1 MRVGVIGLGSMGAA
15 IARRLEPTEHEP
27 TVWNRSPEPCEEFA
41 ARGVRVASSPAEL
54 LTGVD
59 ACISTLAN
67 GKAVEAVAEQLV
79 GGMPADGG
87 ARTWI
92 EMSTIDVA
100 TSARVAERAAAV
112 GLGYLRAPVSG
123 NPTVVAAG
131 NLTIV
136 ASGPEETLEL
146 VRPLLADVGPNLF
159 HVGAGEEARAMKLAL
174 NLMIAGSTQMLAEAL
189 VMGEANGLDRAKM
202 LEVMS
207 ASAVGSPFVKY
218 KAQPLVEDDYTS
230 TFSAALLAKDLD
242 LIIDC
247 ANSAGVPLPATAI
260 VRQTVQ
266 GCISAGMGELDMSVL
281 VPLLRREAGLPGEL
295 PEASD

>member
-15 IARRLEPTEHEP
+15 IARRLEPTEHEL
-27 TVWNRSPEPCEEFA
+27 TVWNRSAAPCEEFA
-41 ARGVRVASSPAEL
+41 ARGVPVASSPAEL

-59 ACISTLAN
+59 ACISTLAD
-67 GKAVEAVAEQLV
+67 GRAVEAVAEQLLA
-79 GGMPADGG
+79 GLPEGEE
-87 ARTWI
+87 RTWI

-100 TSARVAERAAAV
+100 TSARIAERAEAA

-123 NPTVVAAG
+123 NPSVVAAG

-136 ASGPEETLEL
+136 ASGSEETLER
-146 VRPLLADVGPNLF
+146 VRALLADVGPNLF

-174 NLMIAGSTQMLAEAL
+174 NLMIAASAQMLAEAL

-207 ASAVGSPFVKY
+207 ASVVGSPFVKY
-218 KAQPLVEDDYTS
+218 KAGPLAEDDYTS
-230 TFSAALLAKDLD
+230 TFSARLLAKDLD
-242 LIIDC
+242 LIVDC
-247 ANSAGVPLPATAI
+247 ANSAGVPLPVTAV

-266 GCISAGMGELDMSVL
+266 SCISAGMGELDMSAL
-281 VPLLRREAGLPGEL
+281 VPLLRRDAGLPGEL
-295 PEASD
+295 PETPR